1 MNPKYRILHQHEMTI
16 SSEKQT
22 CRATS
27 FSFHLTYM
35 FTTAFLLIVSSG
47 GRGGGGGGGCGVMQT
62 IWGITQTTFFF
73 SYLFNI
79 LYFICWVRKPYTFL
93 GQWPEAHL
101 LSATLHIL
109 CLSKC
114 CLPVTIDER
123 HASTTGSS
131 TNPGLLDSTLSHPV
145 HIKRK

>member
-47 GRGGGGGGGCGVMQT
+47 GRGGGGGGVAGSCRPFEGSPRPH
-62 IWGITQTTFFF
+62 FFF